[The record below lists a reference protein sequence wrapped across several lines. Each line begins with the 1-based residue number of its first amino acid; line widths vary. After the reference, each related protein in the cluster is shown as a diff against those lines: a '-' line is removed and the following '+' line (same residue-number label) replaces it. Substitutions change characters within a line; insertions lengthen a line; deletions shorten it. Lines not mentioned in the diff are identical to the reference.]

1 VKALLRVDD
10 KKELSNPPRVQ
21 EKELN
26 FVFKVNIIEGNRNLN
41 IVVLKFGGTSV
52 ADVPQIKKISY
63 KIKSEVDKGNKV
75 IVVVSA
81 MSGVTNNLIEL
92 VNNTSELA
100 PYSEYDVVL
109 SSGEQVTAALLT
121 IALNNLNIKGRSWL
135 GWQVPIITENTYGK
149 AVIEEIKTLNILES
163 FKNNEVAIISGFQ
176 GISSENR
183 ITTLGRGGSDTSA
196 VAIAAAFSAER
207 CDIYTDVDGVYTTD
221 PRIVKSAK
229 KLESITYEEMLELAS
244 QGAKVLQTRS
254 VALGMKY
261 GVNLRVLS
269 SFEDLPG
276 THILKEGS
284 YMEKSE
290 ISGIAHSLN
299 EAKVTLSG
307 VPDKPGQAAQI
318 FSALADLSIN
328 VDMIVQSSSINEG
341 STDITFTIPE
351 TDLKLAERT
360 IKKTQEKIGFKKF
373 ISETNVVKISVVGNA
388 MRTQSGVAKTMFE
401 TLAKNQINIHVI
413 STSEIKISVLI
424 SSDYYE
430 LAMRSLHS
438 AFGLDA

>member
-1 VKALLRVDD
+1 M
-10 KKELSNPPRVQ
+10 
-21 EKELN
+21 
-26 FVFKVNIIEGNRNLN
+26 N

-63 KIKSEVDKGNKV
+63 KIKSEVDNGNKV

-81 MSGVTNNLIEL
+81 MSGVTNNLVEL
-92 VNNTSELA
+92 VKSTSELA
-100 PYSEYDVVL
+100 SYSEYDVVL
-109 SSGEQVTAALLT
+109 STGEQVTSALLT
-121 IALNNLNIKGRSWL
+121 IALNDLSIKGRSWL
-135 GWQVPIITENTYGK
+135 GWQVPIITDNTHSK
-149 AVIEEIKTLNILES
+149 AVIDEIKTCNILNS
-163 FKNNEVAIISGFQ
+163 FKKNDVAIISGFQ
-176 GISSENR
+176 GLSSENR
-183 ITTLGRGGSDTSA
+183 ITTLGRGGSDTTA

-229 KLESITYEEMLELAS
+229 KLDYITYEEMLELAS

-269 SFEDLPG
+269 SFEDKPG
-276 THILKEGS
+276 TFIMKERDK
-284 YMEKSE
+284 MEKSE

-299 EAKVTLSG
+299 EAKITLSG

-318 FSALADLSIN
+318 FSSLAEHSIN

-351 TDLKLAERT
+351 TDLILAEKT
-360 IKKTQEKIGFKKF
+360 IRKIQEKIGFKNF
-373 ISETNVVKISVVGNA
+373 ISETKVVKISVVGNA
-388 MRTQSGVAKTMFE
+388 MRTQSGIAKTMFE
-401 TLAKNQINIHVI
+401 TLANNQINIHVI

>member
-1 VKALLRVDD
+1 M
-10 KKELSNPPRVQ
+10 
-21 EKELN
+21 
-26 FVFKVNIIEGNRNLN
+26 
-41 IVVLKFGGTSV
+41 VLKFGGTSV

-63 KIKSEVDKGNKV
+63 KIKSEVDEGNKV

-388 MRTQSGVAKTMFE
+388 MRTQSGVAKIMFE

>member
-1 VKALLRVDD
+1 MK
-10 KKELSNPPRVQ
+10 
-21 EKELN
+21 
-26 FVFKVNIIEGNRNLN
+26 

-81 MSGVTNNLIEL
+81 MSGVTNNLVEL
-92 VNNTSELA
+92 VKNTSELA
-100 PYSEYDVVL
+100 SYSEYDVVL
-109 SSGEQVTAALLT
+109 SSGEQVTSALLT
-121 IALNNLNIKGRSWL
+121 IALNDLNIKGRSWL
-135 GWQVPIITENTYGK
+135 GWQVPIITDNTHSK
-149 AVIEEIKTLNILES
+149 AVIDKIKTSNILNS
-163 FKNNEVAIISGFQ
+163 FKKNDIAIVSGFQ
-176 GISSENR
+176 GLSSENR
-183 ITTLGRGGSDTSA
+183 ITTLGRGGSDTTA
-196 VAIAAAFSAER
+196 VAIAAAFNALR

-229 KLESITYEEMLELAS
+229 KLDYITYEEMLELAS

-269 SFEDLPG
+269 SFEDKPG
-276 THILKEGS
+276 TFILKERGN
-284 YMEKSE
+284 MEKSE

-299 EAKVTLSG
+299 EAKITLSG

-318 FSALADLSIN
+318 FSSLAEHSIN

-351 TDLKLAERT
+351 TDLILAEK
-360 IKKTQEKIGFKKF
+360 IINKIQEKIGFKNF
-373 ISETNVVKISVVGNA
+373 ISETKVVKVSVIGNA
-388 MRTQSGVAKTMFE
+388 MRTQSGIAKTMFE

-438 AFGLDA
+438 AFGLDANVIK

>member
-1 VKALLRVDD
+1 MK
-10 KKELSNPPRVQ
+10 
-21 EKELN
+21 
-26 FVFKVNIIEGNRNLN
+26 

-52 ADVPQIKKISY
+52 ADVPQIKKISH

-81 MSGVTNNLIEL
+81 MSGVTNNLVEL
-92 VNNTSELA
+92 VKNTSELA
-100 PYSEYDVVL
+100 SYSEYDVVL
-109 SSGEQVTAALLT
+109 SSGEQVTSALLT
-121 IALNNLNIKGRSWL
+121 IALNDLNIKGRSWL
-135 GWQVPIITENTYGK
+135 GWQVPIITDNTHSK
-149 AVIEEIKTLNILES
+149 AVIDKIKTSNILNS
-163 FKNNEVAIISGFQ
+163 FKKNDIAIVSGFQ
-176 GISSENR
+176 GLSSENR

-196 VAIAAAFSAER
+196 VAIAAAFNVLR

-229 KLESITYEEMLELAS
+229 KLDYITYEEMLELAS

-269 SFEDLPG
+269 SFEDKPG
-276 THILKEGS
+276 TFILKERGN
-284 YMEKSE
+284 MEKSE

-299 EAKVTLSG
+299 EAKITLSG

-318 FSALADLSIN
+318 FSSLAEHSIN

-351 TDLKLAERT
+351 TDLILAEK
-360 IKKTQEKIGFKKF
+360 IINKIQEKIGFKNF
-373 ISETNVVKISVVGNA
+373 ISETKVVKISVIGNA
-388 MRTQSGVAKTMFE
+388 MRTQSGIAKTMFE

-438 AFGLDA
+438 AFGLDANVIE

>member
-1 VKALLRVDD
+1 MK
-10 KKELSNPPRVQ
+10 
-21 EKELN
+21 
-26 FVFKVNIIEGNRNLN
+26 

-81 MSGVTNNLIEL
+81 MSGVTNNLVEL
-92 VNNTSELA
+92 VKSTSELA
-100 PYSEYDVVL
+100 SSSEYDVVL
-109 SSGEQVTAALLT
+109 SSGEQVTSALLT
-121 IALNNLNIKGRSWL
+121 IALNDLNIKGRSWL
-135 GWQVPIITENTYGK
+135 GWQVPIITDNTHSK
-149 AVIEEIKTLNILES
+149 AVIDKIKTSNILNS
-163 FKNNEVAIISGFQ
+163 FKKNDIAIVSGFQ
-176 GISSENR
+176 GLSSENR
-183 ITTLGRGGSDTSA
+183 ITTLGRGGSDTTA
-196 VAIAAAFSAER
+196 VAIAAAFNALR

-229 KLESITYEEMLELAS
+229 KLDYITYEEMLELAS

-269 SFEDLPG
+269 SFEDKPG
-276 THILKEGS
+276 TFILKERGN
-284 YMEKSE
+284 MEKSE

-299 EAKVTLSG
+299 EAKITLSG

-318 FSALADLSIN
+318 FSSLADHSIN

-351 TDLKLAERT
+351 TDLILAEKIT
-360 IKKTQEKIGFKKF
+360 NKIQEKIGFKNF
-373 ISETNVVKISVVGNA
+373 ISETKVVKISVIGNA
-388 MRTQSGVAKTMFE
+388 MRTQSGIAKTMFE

-438 AFGLDA
+438 AFGLDANVIK

>member
-1 VKALLRVDD
+1 M
-10 KKELSNPPRVQ
+10 
-21 EKELN
+21 
-26 FVFKVNIIEGNRNLN
+26 N

-63 KIKSEVDKGNKV
+63 KIKSEVDEGNKV